1 RLAASAAVVVSVAIL
16 LRTPRSVNG
25 SRLCS
30 ADFRGLEDHTHPAYR
45 QHLPVWGACVR
56 NLRGLRAPL
65 PPRLWVHQL
74 VLVGHPTPGCGG
86 SFAGGGFRGGM
97 TSPGVVDATGGGV
110 SSIDCC

>member
-1 RLAASAAVVVSVAIL
+1 MIKNREVLRTVRTAIRSTGETVRLLSLLLSAAAVVVSVAIL
-16 LRTPRSVNG
+16 
-25 SRLCS
+25 C
-30 ADFRGLEDHTHPAYR
+30 
-45 QHLPVWGACVR
+45 
-56 NLRGLRAPL
+56 
-65 PPRLWVHQL
+65 VHQL